1 MSNTQLTTQVNTQPK
16 SSALAIMAGRLSVDP
31 NKLLDTLKATCF
43 KGASNEE
50 MLALVAV
57 SNRYGLDPLTKQI
70 YAFPSKGGI
79 TPVVSVDGWLH
90 ILNSQPQFD
99 GIEFQFE
106 DGPDGKPASVTAVV
120 YRKDRTHA
128 TKVTEY
134 FAECFR
140 PTEPWRQFPRRMLR
154 HKAVKEAV
162 RVAFGISGITDEDE
176 ARDIAKNAAAFEK
189 VRVEKAP
196 KTEVIEVIAQNI
208 TVEKVEGEPVIALR
222 ETEQT
227 ILEGV
232 EAWPDEI
239 VQAEAA
245 VNAFLLA
252 KEQIAEGQTFRD
264 IADESYRK
272 RVLANTAKF
281 LAAVNAAQVKE
292 AA

>member
-99 GIEFQFE
+99 GIEFHFE

-196 KTEVIEVIAQNI
+196 VAEV
-208 TVEKVEGEPVIALR
+208 VEIVAEPV
-222 ETEQT
+222 
-227 ILEGV
+227 V
-232 EAWPDEI
+232 EVPVVQIKMATKWADEWPAEI
-239 VQAEAA
+239 VEAEAA

-264 IADESYRK
+264 ITDENYRK
-272 RVLANTAKF
+272 RVLANTQKF
-281 LAAVNAAQVKE
+281 LAAVNASQKE

>member
-1 MSNTQLTTQVNTQPK
+1 MKNTETQIEVKQPRAT
-16 SSALAIMAGRLSVDP
+16 ALGIMADRLSVDP
-31 NKLLDTLKATCF
+31 SKLLDTLKATCF

-99 GIEFQFE
+99 GIEFLFE

-134 FAECFR
+134 LAECYR
-140 PTEPWRQFPRRMLR
+140 PTEPWKQFPRRMLR

-176 ARDIAKNAAAFEK
+176 ARDIAKNTVAFEK
-189 VRVEKAP
+189 VRVEKPAAEAP
-196 KTEVIEVIAQNI
+196 KLIEVEAVAVSND
-208 TVEKVEGEPVIALR
+208 TTPEPDWAAELEKRIFEHEK
-222 ETEQT
+222 
-227 ILEGV
+227 
-232 EAWPDEI
+232 
-239 VQAEAA
+239 A
-245 VNAFLLA
+245 VNAFLVA
-252 KEQIAEGQTFRD
+252 KGQITEGQTFRD
-264 IADESYRK
+264 IADEGYRN
-272 RVLANTAKF
+272 RVLSNTPRF
-281 LAAVNAAQVKE
+281 IEAVLKE
-292 AA
+292 VA

>member
-99 GIEFQFE
+99 GIEFIFE

-196 KTEVIEVIAQNI
+196 VAEV
-208 TVEKVEGEPVIALR
+208 VEIVAEPV
-222 ETEQT
+222 
-227 ILEGV
+227 V
-232 EAWPDEI
+232 EAPVAEIKLATKWADEWPAEI
-239 VQAEAA
+239 VEEEES
-245 VNAFLLA
+245 VNAFLIA
-252 KEQIAEGQTFRD
+252 KGQITEGQTFRD
-264 IADESYRK
+264 LQDDAYRQ

-281 LAAVNAAQVKE
+281 LAAVNASQKE

>member
-1 MSNTQLTTQVNTQPK
+1 
-16 SSALAIMAGRLSVDP
+16 MAGRLSVDP

-43 KGASNEE
+43 KGASAEE
-50 MLALVAV
+50 MLVLVAV

-99 GIEFQFE
+99 GIEFHFE

-140 PTEPWRQFPRRMLR
+140 PSEPWRQFPRRMLR

-196 KTEVIEVIAQNI
+196 VV
-208 TVEKVEGEPVIALR
+208 VVEPVAVPATIEA
-222 ETEQT
+222 EVVSNDTEPNWADE
-227 ILEGV
+227 LEKGIFEH
-232 EAWPDEI
+232 EAK
-239 VQAEAA
+239 
-245 VNAFLLA
+245 VNAFLIA
-252 KEQIAEGQTFRD
+252 KGQIAEGQTFRD
-264 IADESYRK
+264 MTDEGYRN
-272 RVLANTAKF
+272 RVLSNTPRF
-281 LAAVNAAQVKE
+281 LAAVLKE
-292 AA
+292 VA

>member
-1 MSNTQLTTQVNTQPK
+1 MKNTETQIEVKQPRTT
-16 SSALAIMAGRLSVDP
+16 ALGIMADRLSVDP
-31 NKLLDTLKATCF
+31 SKLLDTLKATCF

-99 GIEFQFE
+99 GIEFLFE

-134 FAECFR
+134 FAECYR
-140 PTEPWRQFPRRMLR
+140 PTEPWKQFPRRMLR

-176 ARDIAKNAAAFEK
+176 ARDIAKNTVAFEK
-189 VRVEKAP
+189 VRVEKPVAEAP
-196 KTEVIEVIAQNI
+196 KLIEVEAVAVSADTTPEPDWAAELEKRIFEHEAKVNTFLIA
-208 TVEKVEGEPVIALR
+208 KG
-222 ETEQT
+222 
-227 ILEGV
+227 
-232 EAWPDEI
+232 
-239 VQAEAA
+239 
-245 VNAFLLA
+245 
-252 KEQIAEGQTFRD
+252 QIAEGQTFRD
-264 IADESYRK
+264 IADEGYRN
-272 RVLANTAKF
+272 RVLSNTPRF
-281 LAAVNAAQVKE
+281 IEAVLKE
-292 AA
+292 VA

>member
-99 GIEFQFE
+99 GIEFHFE

-196 KTEVIEVIAQNI
+196 VAEV
-208 TVEKVEGEPVIALR
+208 VEIVAEPV
-222 ETEQT
+222 
-227 ILEGV
+227 V
-232 EAWPDEI
+232 EAPVEIAAWPAEI
-239 VQAEAA
+239 VESEES
-245 VNAFLLA
+245 VNAFLVA
-252 KEQIAEGQTFRD
+252 KGQIAEGQTFRD
-264 IADESYRK
+264 ITDENYRK

-281 LAAVNAAQVKE
+281 LAAVNAASQKE

>member
-1 MSNTQLTTQVNTQPK
+1 MKNTETQIEVKQPRAT
-16 SSALAIMAGRLSVDP
+16 ALGIMADRLSVDP
-31 NKLLDTLKATCF
+31 SKLLDTLKATCF

-99 GIEFQFE
+99 GIEFLFE

-134 FAECFR
+134 FAECYR
-140 PTEPWRQFPRRMLR
+140 PTEPWKQFPRRMLR

-176 ARDIAKNAAAFEK
+176 ARDIAKNTVAFEK
-189 VRVEKAP
+189 VRVEKPVAEAP
-196 KTEVIEVIAQNI
+196 KLIEVEAVAVSADTEAIPSETTNWADEL
-208 TVEKVEGEPVIALR
+208 EKRIFEHEPK
-222 ETEQT
+222 
-227 ILEGV
+227 
-232 EAWPDEI
+232 
-239 VQAEAA
+239 
-245 VNAFLLA
+245 VNAFLRA
-252 KEQIAEGQTFRD
+252 KGQITEGQTFRD
-264 IADESYRK
+264 ISDEGYRN
-272 RVLANTAKF
+272 RVLSNTPRF
-281 LAAVNAAQVKE
+281 IDAVLKE
-292 AA
+292 VA